1 MNDQTVSSVVVPVV
15 GLVSTIF
22 TGIMAY
28 LMLRLKQKADAAAVE
43 VKQVAK
49 RLAITEKSR
58 DAKLE
63 ENKDKLE
70 ALSVVADATHKL
82 SNSKMGNALR
92 INKNVTRR
100 LAELSKDV
108 ADATLADEAELQYD
122 EHQRQQS
129 KVDAA
134 FPEGIPPA
142 SSKGK

>member
-1 MNDQTVSSVVVPVV
+1 MSEQTTISIV
-15 GLVSTIF
+15 GAVAGLIGTIF
-22 TGIMAY
+22 SGVMAY
-28 LMLRLKQKADAAAVE
+28 FMLRLKQKADLAAVE
-43 VKQVAK
+43 VKEVADK
-49 RLAITEKSR
+49 LVVTENAT
-58 DAKLE
+58 DAKLQ
-63 ENKDKLE
+63 
-70 ALSVVADATHKL
+70 AISVVADATHKL

-100 LAELSKDV
+100 LAELSKDI

-129 KVDAA
+129 KVDEA

>member
-1 MNDQTVSSVVVPVV
+1 MSEQTTISIV
-15 GLVSTIF
+15 GAVAGLIGTIF
-22 TGIMAY
+22 SGVMAY
-28 LMLRLKQKADAAAVE
+28 FMLRLKQKADLAAIE
-43 VKQVAK
+43 VKEVAK
-49 RLAITEKSR
+49 KLVVTEKAT
-58 DAKLE
+58 DAKLQ
-63 ENKDKLE
+63 
-70 ALSVVADATHKL
+70 AISVVADATHKL

-100 LAELSKDV
+100 LAELSKDI

-129 KVDAA
+129 KVDEA

>member
-1 MNDQTVSSVVVPVV
+1 MSEQTTISIV
-15 GLVSTIF
+15 GAVAGLIGTIF
-22 TGIMAY
+22 SGVMAY
-28 LMLRLKQKADAAAVE
+28 FMLRLKQKADLAAVE
-43 VKQVAK
+43 VKEVADK
-49 RLAITEKSR
+49 LVVTEKAT
-58 DAKLE
+58 DAKLQ
-63 ENKDKLE
+63 
-70 ALSVVADATHKL
+70 AISVVADATHKL

-100 LAELSKDV
+100 LAELSKDI

-129 KVDAA
+129 KVDEA

>member
-1 MNDQTVSSVVVPVV
+1 MSDQSIASIIALV
-15 GLVSTIF
+15 GTIF

-28 LMLRLKQKADAAAVE
+28 LMLRFNRKADAAAVE
-43 VKQVAK
+43 VKQVAR
-49 RLAITEKSR
+49 RLAITEKST

-70 ALSVVADATHKL
+70 KLSVVADATHKL

-100 LAELSKDV
+100 LAELSKDI

-129 KVDAA
+129 KVDEA